1 MDKFIKVL
9 CLSLTVLMFVP
20 SAADAGNRG
29 KKKSSEV
36 NWEPVINAIIQVES
50 NGKCTA
56 KNGNQC
62 GAMQITPILVRECN
76 DILKKKGCKKRYK
89 LSDRF
94 NLEKSK
100 EMFLLIQSFHNPKN
114 SIEHAIR
121 SWNGGQQYTIKST
134 QRYFEKVMSYL

>member
-9 CLSLTVLMFVP
+9 CLILTVLMFVP
-20 SAADAGNRG
+20 TAADAGNRG

-100 EMFLLIQSFHNPKN
+100 NIIYHFWENDKYKIYH
-114 SIEHAIR
+114 IYCIHE
-121 SWNGGQQYTIKST
+121 IKSF
-134 QRYFEKVMSYL
+134 YY